1 MKRFG
6 RNDFLLTLLAFVAS
20 ALMLT
25 VIQVPFRLGFLAWIC
40 MVPFI
45 LVSSPKASAWRLV
58 WMSYLVSSVYW
69 LANLYWIGL
78 VTVPGQVLLS
88 LSLGLY
94 WPALALAVRY
104 CRKKKPAILFVMVPI
119 LLVGAEAWQGIIY
132 TGFNWRLLAHSQW
145 ANLRV
150 IQIADIFGALGVSLL
165 IAAVNGLAAGLVID
179 ATSKS
184 GSGLFRAAN
193 VVKVA
198 ITAGLIAATL
208 LYGTKRLDETPD
220 HLEPGPMV
228 GSVQSN
234 IPSQVK
240 ELAEAAEM
248 ILEEVLNLSN
258 ACIDAGAELIAWPET
273 IVAASLNKSYLG
285 LCQEGAMPVIFDRVI
300 SAHTMD
306 RVYVLLGAHAVDVVF
321 RDDKPVVLN
330 RYNSAYFYRPDGSG
344 DDKRYDKIHL
354 VPYGEYIPMR
364 DTFPLIYD
372 LTMKLSPY
380 DYDYNLTKGTEYT
393 RFVMRSGDR
402 AFGFGCLICYED
414 TDPDVTRK
422 MVVDETGEK
431 QAAWLVNI
439 SNDGWYIR
447 YKEGKVLPSAELSQR
462 TAISVFRAIENRV
475 SILRSVNTGIS
486 CLIDSTGMLRDGF
499 AAGDLPEA
507 VMARQGVA
515 GWFVDR
521 IDVDDRVTF
530 FSTHGQLIAVCCRVL
545 FVIAIVFTAIDLFR
559 KNQREAIG
567 T

>member
-45 LVSSPKASAWRLV
+45 LVSSPKAPAWRLV

-69 LANLYWIGL
+69 LANLYWVSL

-94 WPALALAVRY
+94 WPVLSLAVRY
-104 CRKKKPAILFVMVPI
+104 CRKKKAVVLFVMVPI

-150 IQIADIFGALGVSLL
+150 IQIVDIFGALGVSLL

-179 ATSKS
+179 AASKS
-184 GSGLFRAAN
+184 GSGLFRTAN
-193 VVKVA
+193 IVKVA
-198 ITAGLIAATL
+198 ITAGLVAATL
-208 LYGTKRLDETPD
+208 VYGTKRINETPD

-240 ELAEAAEM
+240 ELAEAGEM

-285 LCQEGAMPVIFDRVI
+285 LCQEGTMPVIFDRVI

-321 RDDKPVVLN
+321 HDDEPVVLD

-344 DDKRYDKIHL
+344 SDKRYDKIHL
-354 VPYGEYIPMR
+354 VPYGEYIPMK

-372 LTMKLSPY
+372 LAMKLSPY
-380 DYDYNLTKGTEYT
+380 DYDYHLTKGTEYT
-393 RFVMRSGDR
+393 RFMMRSGDR

-431 QAAWLVNI
+431 QADWLVNI
-439 SNDGWYIR
+439 SNDGWYVK
-447 YKEGKVLPSAELSQR
+447 YEDGKVLPSAELSQR

-499 AAGDLPEA
+499 AGGDLPDA
-507 VMARQGVA
+507 VMARQGMA

-530 FSTHGQLIAVCCRVL
+530 FSTHGQLIAICCRAL
-545 FVIAIVFTAIDLFR
+545 FVIAIVFTIADLFR
-559 KNQREAIG
+559 KNRREAI
-567 T
+567 